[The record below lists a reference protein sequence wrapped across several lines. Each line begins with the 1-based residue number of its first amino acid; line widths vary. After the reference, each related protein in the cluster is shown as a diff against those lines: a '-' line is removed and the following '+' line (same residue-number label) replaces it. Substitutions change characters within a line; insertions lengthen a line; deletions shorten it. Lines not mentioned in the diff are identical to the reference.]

1 MDEFVN
7 RVDELSRLQECY
19 ESDDADMVVIF
30 GRRRLGKTELVR
42 ESLDGRDGAVLYQA
56 TEMTRQIQLDAF
68 VDVAAESFPGIDRI
82 EDKWESLL
90 GYLADQDAV
99 IVLDEFPYLI
109 DADESLPSVIQ
120 RLWDQELRETGVTL
134 VLVGSSISMME
145 EATLLGN
152 SPLYGRFTE
161 KIDLRQLDFAAARTF
176 FPESY
181 TPEQLF
187 LAWGVFGGTPYYL
200 DGVDFDDDLGTVIRQ
215 SLLSRQGFLHD
226 EPEYVLRT
234 ELTEPN
240 RYFAILK
247 AIAAGNT
254 TSNEI
259 AQTVGIAGKQISTYT
274 QKLERLRL
282 VEREVPVTEDKTKS
296 RRGRY
301 RILDPLFRFWFRFV
315 YGNED
320 RYERLG
326 ADAYE
331 AVIESELA
339 DFVSQGFEDR
349 CQDIL
354 PVLYPDET
362 FTDIGRWWYNEYEV
376 DVVGLATGGT
386 MVTGEC
392 KFTSSPLDYSALSS
406 LEAHTDEIRW
416 SPDNAEIAHEYALF
430 ARNGFTESVRDAA
443 ADRDDLQLVDLE
455 RIIDPQR
462 STE

>member
-1 MDEFVN
+1 
-7 RVDELSRLQECY
+7 
-19 ESDDADMVVIF
+19 MVVIF

-42 ESLDGRDGAVLYQA
+42 ESLGDRDDTVVFQA
-56 TEMTRQIQLDAF
+56 TETTRQIQLDSF
-68 VDVAAESFPGIDRI
+68 VDVAAAAFPGIDRI
-82 EDKWESLL
+82 ERDWESLL

-120 RLWDQELRETGVTL
+120 RLWDQELRDTGVTL

-161 KIDLRQLDFAAARTF
+161 KIDLRQLDFAAAREF

-181 TPEQLF
+181 TPEQLL

-200 DGVDFDDDLGTVIRQ
+200 DGVELDDDLGTVIQ
-215 SLLSRQGFLHD
+215 QTLLSRQGFLHD

-254 TSNEI
+254 TANEI
-259 AQTVGIAGKQISTYT
+259 AQRVGIESKQISTYT

-282 VEREVPVTEDKTKS
+282 VEREVPVTEERTKS

-326 ADAYE
+326 GDAYE
-331 AVIESELA
+331 TVIEPELA
-339 DFVSQGFEDR
+339 DFVSPAFEIR

-354 PVLYPDET
+354 PARYPEVT

-376 DVVGLATGGT
+376 DVVGLTAHGT

-392 KFTSSPLDYSALSS
+392 KFTSTPLDYSALAS
-406 LEAHTDEIRW
+406 LESHTAEIRW
-416 SPDNAEIAHEYALF
+416 SPDGTGVEHEYALF
-430 ARNGFTESVRDAA
+430 ARNGFTESLHDSA
-443 ADRDDLQLVDLE
+443 ADREDLQLFDLE
-455 RIIDPQR
+455 QIVDPSASQ
-462 STE
+462 